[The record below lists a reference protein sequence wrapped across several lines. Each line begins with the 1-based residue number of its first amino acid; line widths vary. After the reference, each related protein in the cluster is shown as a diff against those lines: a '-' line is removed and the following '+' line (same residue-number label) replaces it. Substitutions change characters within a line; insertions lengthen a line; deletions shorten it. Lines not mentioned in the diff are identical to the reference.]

1 MTLRMVTS
9 SILSSNILFLFKT
22 VAKVAVLKKA
32 RNWAKLARNAKV
44 SPFFKGGLGQASP
57 KGLGVAN

>member
-1 MTLRMVTS
+1 MVTS

-44 SPFFKGGLGQASP
+44 SPFFKGGQGQTGP
-57 KGLGVAN
+57 